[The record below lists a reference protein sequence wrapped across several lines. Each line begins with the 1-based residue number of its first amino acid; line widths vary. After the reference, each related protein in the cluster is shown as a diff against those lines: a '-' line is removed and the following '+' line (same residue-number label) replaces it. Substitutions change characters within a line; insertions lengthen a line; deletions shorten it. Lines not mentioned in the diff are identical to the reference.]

1 MTAVSP
7 EAHVRSRLWR
17 CSLLVFGSGFCALVY
32 QIAWQRLFR
41 LIFGASTEASAAV
54 VAIFMAGLGYGSV
67 RLGRRADGQQRPLAF
82 YARLEGWIALGAI
95 ASPLLLLAV
104 EPLYFGLGGA
114 ARLGLFAGSLVRLLC
129 AALILGLPTFFMGGT
144 LPAIARAVEQDED
157 HGRRRLALL
166 YGVNTLGAVAGALVA
181 TFLLL
186 ESLGNRGSV
195 WFAGCINLIVAGTA
209 FVWAMTMPADLDAA
223 SAAPV
228 EAHPEKAEKPRA
240 KGKARP
246 AALPEPPRE
255 EPRTVNLRLV
265 LAAAGLVG
273 FAFFLVELVW
283 YRMLAPVLGGS
294 SYTFGLILA
303 TALAGIGLGGCL
315 YSLGGASRRPTLA
328 ALAGTCGLEALF
340 LLVPYALGDRL
351 AVLAMLLRP
360 LGNLHFG
367 LLVGE
372 WSVITAAV
380 VLPPSIVAGYQF
392 PLLVGLLG
400 RGRRDVGREVGLAY
414 AANTAGAIVGSLA
427 GGFGL
432 LPALGATGAWKL
444 DAILLLVLQAVVLAW
459 ALRSEK
465 SGWRPLVLPVTAA
478 ALALAMLGGRGPTA
492 AWRHN
497 PIGAGRAA
505 TVLEGLNDLRE
516 KVNARRHSIVWEA
529 DGVESAIALKRV
541 DDFELIINGKSDGSA
556 FQDAPTQ
563 VMSPLVA
570 AMLHPNPRRG
580 LVIGLGTGS
589 SSGWLAQ
596 VPTIEHVDTVE
607 IEPVVRRIAEAMADV
622 NRRVLEQPKV
632 ELLGGDGREFLL
644 ATRRRY
650 DIIFSEPSNPY
661 RAGVSSLFTREFYA
675 AAAEHLESGGLFA
688 QWMQGY
694 DIDAGLVGTVYA
706 TIHSVFDHVETWQVG
721 RNDLLLVAS
730 RTPIVHDLE
739 RVRQRATQ
747 SPYREALRDTW
758 GVEGA
763 EGFYSGYVA
772 APAFAAGLPAP
783 PQLNTDD
790 RQIIEFGFARN
801 LGRQGLFDANSVRQA
816 ALSRKQN
823 RPPGLESALDWRLVT
838 ELTAA
843 RNSLWGSVPAVL
855 EPGDTDFEA
864 RVKARHAYS
873 LGNLAAAAAVWGAQG
888 GAPRCPFDLTMI
900 AESLGDSGMDG
911 AASAAETLR
920 PYSRAAAE
928 VALARLAHHQGDR
941 AGTADHLERAFAAA
955 REDPWIYLPMMRRAI
970 QLASTVGKEDAA
982 LGARLY
988 AALATPFPAGLV
1000 DELRLRARLEI
1011 AGVVDFGRLCREA
1024 LRPFEPDVP
1033 WEERFLIIRQGCYQ
1047 QIGSPLEPQARREL
1061 EEYRAGA
1068 PPRLG
1073 GDAGGL

>member
-1 MTAVSP
+1 M
-7 EAHVRSRLWR
+7 RSRLWR

-41 LIFGASTEASAAV
+41 LIFGASTAASAAV
-54 VAIFMAGLGYGSV
+54 IAIFMAGLGYGSIK
-67 RLGRRADGQQRPLAF
+67 LGRRADGQPRPLAF
-82 YARLEGWIALGAI
+82 YARLECWIALGAI
-95 ASPLLLLAV
+95 ASPLLLLAA
-104 EPLYFGLGGA
+104 EPLYFALGGA
-114 ARLGLFAGSLVRLLC
+114 ARLGLFAGSLVRLFC
-129 AALILGLPTFFMGGT
+129 ALLILGLPTFFMGGT
-144 LPAIARAVEQDED
+144 LPAIARAVEQDD
-157 HGRRRLALL
+157 DQGRRRLALL

-186 ESLGNRGSV
+186 ENFGNRGSV
-195 WFAGCINLIVAGTA
+195 WLAGAINLVVAGLA
-209 FVWAMTMPADLDAA
+209 FFWAKSMPADLDAV
-223 SAAPV
+223 APSSPA
-228 EAHPEKAEKPRA
+228 EAPADQAEKPRA
-240 KGKARP
+240 KGKAKQ
-246 AALPEPPRE
+246 APPPPLAE
-255 EPRTVNLRLV
+255 EPRAVSLRLV
-265 LAAAGLVG
+265 LAAAAIVG

-303 TALAGIGLGGCL
+303 TALAGIGIGGCL
-315 YSLGGASRRPTLA
+315 YSFGAIGRRPTLV
-328 ALAGTCGLEALF
+328 ALAATCGLEALF
-340 LLVPYALGDRL
+340 LLLPYALGDRL

-367 LLVGE
+367 LLVAE

-444 DAILLLVLQAVVLAW
+444 AAILLLVLQVVVLAW
-459 ALRSEK
+459 AMRSEK
-465 SGWRPLVLPVTAA
+465 SGWRPLALPAAAA
-478 ALALAMLGGRGPTA
+478 ALALAMLAARGPTA

-505 TVLEGLNDLRE
+505 TVLEGPNDLRD
-516 KVNARRHSIVWEA
+516 KVNERRHSIVWEA

-596 VPTIEHVDTVE
+596 VPTIEHVDTIE

-632 ELLGGDGREFLL
+632 ELLAGDGREFLL
-644 ATRRRY
+644 ATKRRY
-650 DIIFSEPSNPY
+650 DVIFSEPSNPY

-675 AAAEHLESGGLFA
+675 AAAEHLETGGLFA

-739 RVRQRATQ
+739 RVRQRAAQ

-763 EGFYSGYVA
+763 EGFYAGYVA
-772 APAFAAGLPAP
+772 TPAFAAGLPAP
-783 PQLNTDD
+783 PRLNTDD
-790 RQIIEFGFARN
+790 LQTIEFGFARN
-801 LGRQGLFDANSVRQA
+801 LGRPGLFDANSVRQV

-823 RPPGLESALDWRLVT
+823 RPPGLDSALDWRLVT

-843 RNSLWGSVPAVL
+843 RNSRWGVAPAVL
-855 EPGDTDFEA
+855 EPGDPDFEA

-873 LGNLAAAAAVWGAQG
+873 LGNLAAAAALWGAQG
-888 GAPRCPFDLTMI
+888 GAPRCPFDLTML
-900 AESLGDSGMDG
+900 AESLADAGGEG
-911 AASAAETLR
+911 AA
-920 PYSRAAAE
+920 AAAE
-928 VALARLAHHQGDR
+928 AVRPFSQPAAEIALARLAHHQGDR
-941 AGTADHLERAFAAA
+941 AGTADHLERVFATVRA
-955 REDPWIYLPMMRRAI
+955 DPWVYLPMMRRAL

-982 LGARLY
+982 VGARLY
-988 AALATPFPAGLV
+988 AALATAFPAGLV

-1033 WEERFLIIRQGCYQ
+1033 WEERFLIIRHGCYQ

-1061 EEYRAGA
+1061 EEYGAAA

-1073 GDAGGL
+1073 GDAGGR